1 VTVAIGQYWIN
12 AMAEEETMRLGHS
25 SVEVSALGLG
35 TAAIGGLYTPVS
47 ADDAAAVVGA
57 ALDAGITYFDT
68 APLYGLGESER
79 RLGRA
84 LAGVDRSAVTV
95 STKVGRLIE
104 PRPGGGTDVFAGV
117 DPADIIFDL
126 SAEGVHRSLDAS
138 LDRLG
143 LDRVDVVFVHD
154 PDDGVDQA
162 IAEAYPALE
171 RWRDEGV
178 VGAIGVGMNQNAV
191 PLRFVRETDIDVVLL
206 AGRWTLL
213 DQSGLA
219 ELLPACTAAGVS
231 VVVGG
236 VFNSDVLADP
246 HGRPHYD
253 YGAAPADVVARAL
266 ELEAACRA
274 AGVELLQAAL
284 AFPRLH
290 PAVAS
295 VLVGT
300 RSVAE
305 LTADVEAARA
315 PVPGGLWAGLVGG
328 GLLDPAVGA
337 LSP

>member
-1 VTVAIGQYWIN
+1 
-12 AMAEEETMRLGHS
+12 MRLGDS
-25 SVEVSALGLG
+25 SVEVGGLGLG

-47 ADDAAAVVGA
+47 ADEASAVVLA

-84 LAGVDRSAVTV
+84 LVGVDRSGLTI

-104 PRPGGGTDVFAGV
+104 PRSGGGTDVFAGV
-117 DPADIIFDL
+117 DPADIVLDF
-126 SAEGVHRSLDAS
+126 SAEGVHRSLDSS
-138 LDRLG
+138 LERLG

-154 PDDGVDQA
+154 PDEHADQA

-171 RWRDEGV
+171 RWRAEGV
-178 VGAIGVGMNQNAV
+178 VGAIGVGMNQTAV

-246 HGRPHYD
+246 HRRPHYN
-253 YGAAPADVVARAL
+253 YGAAPADVVTRAL
-266 ELEAACRA
+266 ELEAVCRA
-274 AGVELLQAAL
+274 AGVDLLQAAL
-284 AFPRLH
+284 AFPWLH
-290 PAVAS
+290 PAVAC

-315 PVPGGLWAGLVGG
+315 PLPAGLWAGLLDA

-337 LSP
+337 LSR

>member
-1 VTVAIGQYWIN
+1 
-12 AMAEEETMRLGHS
+12 MRLGCS

-35 TAAIGGLYTPVS
+35 TAAIGGLYTPVTP
-47 ADDAAAVVGA
+47 DEAAAVVLA
-57 ALDAGITYFDT
+57 ALDAGIRYFDT

-84 LAGVDRSAVTV
+84 LVGVDRSGLTI

-104 PRPGGGTDVFAGV
+104 PSSGGGTDVFAGV
-117 DPADIIFDL
+117 DPADIVLDF
-126 SAEGVHRSLDAS
+126 SAEGVHRSLEAS
-138 LDRLG
+138 LERLG

-154 PDDGVDQA
+154 PDDHADQA

-171 RWRDEGV
+171 RWRAEGV
-178 VGAIGVGMNQNAV
+178 VGAIGVGMNQTAV

-213 DQSGLA
+213 DQSGLD

-246 HGRPHYD
+246 HRRPHYN

-274 AGVELLQAAL
+274 AGVDLLQAAL
-284 AFPRLH
+284 AFPWLH
-290 PAVAS
+290 PAVAC

-315 PVPGGLWAGLVGG
+315 PVPAGLWAGLLDA

-337 LSP
+337 LSR